1 MGLFID
7 ESIID
12 LYDGQLQKNEWG
24 IDINLGQQNS
34 KIYTLIDV
42 ENQIAKDQSKLN
54 DYELEQLF

>member
-24 IDINLGQQNS
+24 IDINLGQ
-34 KIYTLIDV
+34 
-42 ENQIAKDQSKLN
+42 
-54 DYELEQLF
+54 

>member
-24 IDINLGQQNS
+24 IDINLGQLNS

-54 DYELEQLF
+54 DYELE